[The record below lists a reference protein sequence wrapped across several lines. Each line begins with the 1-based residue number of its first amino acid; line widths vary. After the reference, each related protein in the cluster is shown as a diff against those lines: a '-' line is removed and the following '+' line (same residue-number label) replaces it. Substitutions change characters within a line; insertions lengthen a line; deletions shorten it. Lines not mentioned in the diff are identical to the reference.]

1 MEAELTRDS
10 VLKQGRPV
18 FSETD
23 ARAFIKLGPEAAIF
37 AILTLVK
44 WVAELAGLVGKADP
58 SAPSGQTA
66 TFLKPKTKGRRKKPG
81 LDTPVP
87 FGKHPSQTKPCRTA
101 SNAALIAPAAYRNGI
116 QVVPGSSRTSRRFQ
130 AFGHRACALPVLV
143 FALPEKGGASGG
155 GRSAGQP
162 DRAPGYLPCGDDA
175 LPARDDAEPDSGCLQ
190 LPPAFPGD
198 RRRPCPGMAPH
209 GRDLPALVRR
219 HPGRHQ
225 GTGCIERRRDGM
237 AGAGSDDNVQD
248 YAHIFR
254 VTSMRLRVVVATKL
268 FPMSKRRPRW
278 QA

>member
-116 QVVPGSSRTSRRFQ
+116 QVVPGSSRTSRRIPS
-130 AFGHRACALPVLV
+130 L
-143 FALPEKGGASGG
+143 
-155 GRSAGQP
+155 RSP
-162 DRAPGYLPCGDDA
+162 SMCSP
-175 LPARDDAEPDSGCLQ
+175 
-190 LPPAFPGD
+190 
-198 RRRPCPGMAPH
+198 
-209 GRDLPALVRR
+209 
-219 HPGRHQ
+219 
-225 GTGCIERRRDGM
+225 GTGVRTAGKRWSQWWWTLCRTARSGTGLSALRR
-237 AGAGSDDNVQD
+237 
-248 YAHIFR
+248 
-254 VTSMRLRVVVATKL
+254 
-268 FPMSKRRPRW
+268 
-278 QA
+278 